1 VTVSGNTVEERLDE
15 LELPPVIETS
25 ETDFIQDF
33 YNPILSRAIEYKRG
47 VGYFT
52 SGWLKNAA
60 RGIAGLASNGG
71 KAKWIISPI
80 LEEDDWEAFKMGEE
94 GRRNEVIYESLE
106 RGMEELEEG
115 LEEDT
120 LNTVAWMIADGLLEI
135 KFAVPDGRNIYGDF
149 HDKWGIVTGIYGGKM
164 AFHGSQNDSQKGFYN
179 YESYDVF
186 CDWAC
191 ERDAERIRKHEERF
205 DDLWNDEKEDIS
217 VYSLPEGVSEDIAQL
232 RETDDAPYDKDRS
245 SGRPMSARDNNI
257 TLRDYQQEAVNQW
270 QYNGRHGLFEMAT
283 GTGKTYTA
291 IGAMDQ
297 TFAKQEHPMVVVIAV
312 PNTHLA
318 FQWRDDLEDWGYD
331 EEVYMIFGS
340 VNTNWK
346 SDMGRVLDDIRIEM
360 QDIAILLTTHD
371 TLSDEHFRSEI
382 QQLNCDRLLIADEVH
397 GSGSEERKKGLLKD
411 YNYRIGLSATP
422 QRYFDEEGT
431 DFLIDYFNG
440 VVYELPLGEAI
451 PEHLTPY
458 EYKPYFVEMTPE
470 ELHEYEEISSD
481 LGWMAASDD
490 VEDKVVENMMMER
503 ADLIKKADNKYSKLH
518 DILEGI
524 DEPDHLL
531 VYTNDEQIDQAQ
543 QILDE
548 HGIFHHKFTQAEKP
562 SERPELLKQFDK
574 GNYDALV
581 AMKCLDEGVDVP
593 STREAILM
601 SSTGNPKQFI
611 QRRGRVLRHY
621 EGKEKAVIHDI
632 IVVPSLSDDLNPDIK
647 EIEKKILLKELDRF
661 DEFASNADNEIE
673 ARNAIETV
681 RTIYEV

>member
-1 VTVSGNTVEERLDE
+1 
-15 LELPPVIETS
+15 
-25 ETDFIQDF
+25 
-33 YNPILSRAIEYKRG
+33 
-47 VGYFT
+47 
-52 SGWLKNAA
+52 
-60 RGIAGLASNGG
+60 
-71 KAKWIISPI
+71 
-80 LEEDDWEAFKMGEE
+80 
-94 GRRNEVIYESLE
+94 
-106 RGMEELEEG
+106 
-115 LEEDT
+115 
-120 LNTVAWMIADGLLEI
+120 
-135 KFAVPDGRNIYGDF
+135 
-149 HDKWGIVTGIYGGKM
+149 
-164 AFHGSQNDSQKGFYN
+164 
-179 YESYDVF
+179 
-186 CDWAC
+186 
-191 ERDAERIRKHEERF
+191 
-205 DDLWNDEKEDIS
+205 
-217 VYSLPEGVSEDIAQL
+217 
-232 RETDDAPYDKDRS
+232 
-245 SGRPMSARDNNI
+245 
-257 TLRDYQQEAVNQW
+257 
-270 QYNGRHGLFEMAT
+270 
-283 GTGKTYTA
+283 
-291 IGAMDQ
+291 
-297 TFAKQEHPMVVVIAV
+297 MVVVIAV

-346 SDMGRVLDDIRIEM
+346 SDMGRLLDDIRIEI
-360 QDIAILLTTHD
+360 QDIAILLTTHNA
-371 TLSDEHFRSEI
+371 LSDEHFRSEI

-397 GSGSEERKKGLLKD
+397 GSGSKERKKGLLED

-422 QRYFDEEGT
+422 ERYFDEEGT
-431 DFLIDYFNG
+431 DFLMDYFNG
-440 VVYELPLGEAI
+440 VVYNLPLGEAI

-470 ELHEYEEISSD
+470 ELHEYEKISSD
-481 LGWMAASDD
+481 LGWMAASDN

-518 DILEGI
+518 DILKGI

-531 VYTNDEQIDQAQ
+531 VYTNDGQIDQAQ

-562 SERPELLKQFDK
+562 SERPELLEQFDK

-621 EGKEKAVIHDI
+621 DGKEKAVIHDI
-632 IVVPSLSDDLNPDIK
+632 IVVSSLSADLNPDIK

-673 ARNAIETV
+673 ARNTIETV